1 MRICSYLAVRH
12 ILAYMYLRQ
21 TRQKR
26 TDGSV
31 LTHLQLVE
39 SVWDPVK
46 RQSKI
51 RVIHNCGRADDPEV
65 IERLRRLACN
75 ILRRCSP
82 EEIVAEN
89 PQWRLVEA
97 WPYGD
102 VYVLERLWQRLGIG
116 EVIQQALGRRKMDFP
131 VERALFAMVANRAC
145 APSSKLYCWEQ
156 WLGEDV
162 RIAGTAELEL
172 HHLYRAMDFLEANK
186 TAIEE
191 AIYFRMADLLNLDVE
206 LIFYDTTS
214 LHFEV
219 DEEDEG
225 AGEDDVVYGSLPS
238 GAKRYRAL
246 RKRGKSKNGR
256 DDAPQIVVGLAVTR
270 DGFPV
275 RHWIFPGNT
284 VDVTTVEQVKQDLK
298 GWRLGRC
305 VFVGDA
311 GMVSKA
317 NLEQLARGGGRYILC
332 MPVHPGGEVD
342 REVIARPGRY
352 QPVAENLQVKEVVVG
367 VGERRRRYVVCHNP
381 QEAQRQRHHRE
392 QVLKEL
398 AAEIATLRE
407 SDAAGHS
414 KRVCAL
420 RASARY
426 GRYLRLS
433 KTGKPVIDAAKIKA
447 AERLDGKFV
456 VHSNDDTLSAADL
469 ALGYKQLQRV
479 EQAWRSLKSG
489 LRLRPVYHWAVHRI
503 HAHVGL
509 SVLALLLERVAEHAC
524 ADTWRN
530 IRDDL
535 RQIKLAQL
543 SSPNGTVWQVTE
555 PAPAADKRLKLLQIA
570 KPPPLLDIA

>member
-1 MRICSYLAVRH
+1 
-12 ILAYMYLRQ
+12 MYLRQ